1 MKKYVVIGNP
11 IEHSM
16 SPKLQNYWIKKN
28 KLIAQYDKMKLDE
41 NVIESVIEQLKN
53 GSISGIN
60 VTVPFKKSVI
70 PFTDELTSVS
80 QETNSVNIV
89 YKKDEKII
97 GDNTDVFGFQK
108 ALKLTNFDISEKK
121 AFILGAGGV
130 APSIIYALKS
140 MGVSDIV
147 VSNRTIERADILK
160 KKYPF
165 IKIIKWGDTANAD
178 IVINATSLGLRKGEN
193 LKIDYGKIGPQK
205 LFYDVIYNPE
215 KTNFLLKAEK
225 FKNQIE
231 NGKMMFLYQAQ
242 LSFEIWHKIKPE
254 IDNSV
259 LKLLNND

>member
-28 KLIAQYDKMKLDE
+28 KLNAQYDKMKLDE
-41 NVIESVIEQLKN
+41 NEIESVIEQLKN

-165 IKIIKWGDTANAD
+165 IKIIKWGDTANSD
-178 IVINATSLGLRKGEN
+178 IVINATSLGLRKG
-193 LKIDYGKIGPQK
+193 
-205 LFYDVIYNPE
+205 
-215 KTNFLLKAEK
+215 
-225 FKNQIE
+225 
-231 NGKMMFLYQAQ
+231 
-242 LSFEIWHKIKPE
+242 
-254 IDNSV
+254 
-259 LKLLNND
+259 